1 MNRLEAVVICVDY
14 ADYLTETLPFLLPH
28 VDDVAVVTTPED
40 GRTHRVCKRHGVRFL
55 PTRCFYRDGER
66 FNKARGINYGLSNLK
81 LDGWVLHVDADIV
94 LPSRTRYM
102 LANTDLDPR
111 KLYGCDR
118 VHCVGRAAWDD
129 LKTDPEVQ
137 YEWGC
142 LVKPPRRW
150 TIGARIAHLE
160 YGGYCPI
167 GFFQLWNPSGSG
179 VTRYPRVGQGT
190 AEHSDVLHAIQ
201 WDRQDRCLIPELI
214 GIHLETKDKGDG
226 RPMGQNWSGRTT
238 PEFTRD
244 EPPYRVSS
252 ARPRGDRSSGHATYS
267 SVNV

>member
-14 ADYLTETLPFLLPH
+14 ADYLAETLPFLLPH
-28 VDDVAVVTTPED
+28 VDDVVVVTTPGD
-40 GRTHRVCKRHGVRFL
+40 GRTHRVCKRYGVRHL
-55 PTRCFYRDGER
+55 PTRCFYREGEV
-66 FNKARGINYGLSNLK
+66 FNKARGINYGLSNLG
-81 LDGWVLHVDADIV
+81 LDDWVLHVDADIV
-94 LPSRTRYM
+94 LPSRTRY
-102 LANTDLDPR
+102 LLDHVDLDTS

-129 LKTDPEVQ
+129 MKADPELQ
-137 YEWGC
+137 YEWSC
-142 LVKPPRRW
+142 LVRPPRRW
-150 TIGARIAHLE
+150 SLGARIAHME

-179 VTRYPRVGQGT
+179 VSRYPRVGQGT

-201 WDRQDRCLIPELI
+201 WDRQDRGLIPELI
-214 GIHLETKDKGDG
+214 GIHLETKAKGDA
-226 RPMGQNWSGRTT
+226 RSMGQNWSGRTT

-252 ARPRGDRSSGHATYS
+252 ARRCRVGPTGHANYTS
-267 SVNV
+267 SES